1 MKKRVAIILALAVLI
16 LANCTSLSMPE
27 DVDMSEGGTWAV
39 IETKDEFGFPTGE
52 TIMASPVT
60 GEFSNSAT
68 TGSELTGAISLSQGM
83 SGTTMTLMLYEYGQY
98 VATFTGANVDFSA
111 ATANGERLVS
121 GKAVNNVN
129 SISIYNQ
136 NTTKIIDALAR
147 GEDVLIAIEGTYLSR
162 YVVHVPALGFGR
174 TLSEYLG
181 G

>member
-98 VATFTGANVDFSA
+98 VATFTGANVSFSA
-111 ATANGERLVS
+111 ATTSGERLVS
-121 GKAVNNVN
+121 GSAASSLNAVTL
-129 SISIYNQ
+129 YNQ
-136 NTTKIIDALAR
+136 NTTEIINALAR
-147 GEDVLIAIEGTYLSR
+147 GEDVLIAIGGPYLSR

-174 TLSEYLG
+174 TLSGYLG